1 MPCYQVTI
9 LRPEPAVPPRTFVFV
24 AGCDEQAIACA
35 PAVAGDC
42 ALEIWDGDRLVA
54 LAEAATMTIAK
65 CNLARIATRLIE
77 RVAAGR
83 GEEGDKT

>member
-1 MPCYQVTI
+1 MP
-9 LRPEPAVPPRTFVFV
+9 ARTFMFV

-54 LAEAATMTIAK
+54 LLEAATMTIAK
-65 CNLARIATRLIE
+65 CNLARIAARLIE
-77 RVAAGR
+77 RVATGR
-83 GEEGDKT
+83 GGGGDMT